1 MISVERYQ
9 SLGQALEDALVQY
22 KTNSALI
29 EMERHRERVRMTYR
43 EFKEYAHTLAAYL
56 QLQRITAESRV
67 AIMMSNQSKW
77 LLAAYASLYRGAVLV
92 PIDYKLTPTEQ
103 LALLAHSR
111 AEFLFTEYSVWKK
124 LPPLPDK
131 LHVLISDC
139 PESETLVHEKRWD
152 VASAVTPPPQRVT
165 RKRSD
170 VACIVYSSGT
180 GGRPKGCMLS
190 HGNYLEQ
197 FAALSTCYPLKETDR
212 FFSVLPT
219 NHAIDFMCGF
229 VGPLLSGATIVHQRV
244 LRPEFLLDTMQRTGI
259 THMAVVPLLL
269 EGFER
274 AIQERLKKVSP
285 LKRRVFG
292 GLSVLNHLLT
302 RNRPRY
308 FISRTLFAPIH
319 NALGGRL
326 RYVFCGGAMV
336 NPKHAEFFYNL
347 GIPVVI
353 GYGLTEACTVV
364 TLNDLKPFRADSVG
378 CPLPGIEVR
387 IAQPDTNGVGEV
399 QIQGPIVMVGYLD
412 DPGQTAEV
420 FEDGWLRTGDQGRM
434 DAAGHLH
441 LVGRSKN
448 MIVTSGG
455 KNVYPEDIESVFEE
469 LPCKE
474 FVVMASNYV
483 WPTTKLGKDCLL
495 GVVRLQEDSSL
506 FAEALRVKN
515 LLLPDYK
522 RLRGLVVWKEDFP
535 RTASLKLKRECLAE
549 QMRECLTPDSVQSL

>member
-9 SLGQALEDALVQY
+9 SLGQALEDALGQY
-22 KTNSALI
+22 QFNRALI
-29 EMERHRERVRMTYR
+29 EMERHRERVSMTYR
-43 EFKEYAHTLAAYL
+43 EFKEHAHTLAAYL
-56 QLQRITAESRV
+56 QAQGITAESRV

-111 AEFLFTEYSVWKK
+111 AEFLFTEYPVWKK
-124 LPPLPDK
+124 LPPLPDT
-131 LHVLISDC
+131 LRVLLSDC
-139 PESETLVHEKRWD
+139 PEGEHLVHEKRWD
-152 VASAVTPPPQRVT
+152 IANAVTTRPQMVA

-197 FAALSTCYPLKETDR
+197 FAALSACYPLKETDR

-229 VGPLLSGATIVHQRV
+229 IGPLLSGATIVHQRV

-274 AIQERLKKVSP
+274 AIRERLAKVSP
-285 LKRRVFG
+285 LKRRVFE
-292 GLSVLNHLLT
+292 GLSVVNHMLT
-302 RNRPRY
+302 QNRPRY

-326 RYVFCGGAMV
+326 RYMFCGGAMV

-387 IAQPDTNGVGEV
+387 VAQPDANGIGEV
-399 QIQGPIVMVGYLD
+399 QIQGPTVMLGYLD
-412 DPGQTAEV
+412 DPVQTAEV
-420 FEDGWLRTGDQGRM
+420 FEKGWLHTGDQGKM
-434 DAAGHLH
+434 DGTGHLH

-448 MIVTSGG
+448 MIVTAGG

-495 GVVRLQEDSSL
+495 GVVHLQEDSSS

-515 LLLPDYK
+515 LSLPDYK
-522 RLRGLVVWKEDFP
+522 RLRGLVIWKEDFP